1 MTTPVL
7 LYLLAFLAGIA
18 VSVQVGV
25 NATLRRALGEGA
37 QSELCAPG
45 NLEIVESAVCFN
57 RRKPVRLVEA
67 RIFATIR
74 LNRRTRRQ
82 GELKCRVVR

>member
-1 MTTPVL
+1 M
-7 LYLLAFLAGIA
+7 
-18 VSVQVGV
+18 
-25 NATLRRALGEGA
+25 RRALGKGA

-57 RRKPVRLVEA
+57 RR
-67 RIFATIR
+67 
-74 LNRRTRRQ
+74 NRSGLSKLAFSLRSDSIEEQGAQ